1 MNIKDKVT
9 IKAKLIITFAIL
21 SILTFSMG
29 FISQNEVVLSAS
41 GVEIP
46 HGLIIDVL
54 LIHTSN

>member
-1 MNIKDKVT
+1 MNSKDEVT
-9 IKAKLIITFAIL
+9 IKVKLIITFAIL
-21 SILTFSMG
+21 GILTFSMG
-29 FISQNEVVLSAS
+29 FISQNEVILSTS